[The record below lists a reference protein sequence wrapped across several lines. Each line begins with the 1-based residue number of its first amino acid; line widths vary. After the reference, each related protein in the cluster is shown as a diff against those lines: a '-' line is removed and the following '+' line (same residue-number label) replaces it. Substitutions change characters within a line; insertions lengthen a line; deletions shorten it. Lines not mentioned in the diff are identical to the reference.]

1 MRLRELFP
9 QAQGDPEVTS
19 LAYDARQVTP
29 GALFFCVRGFTRDGH
44 DFAPDAVAA
53 GAVGLVVDHPLGLG
67 VPEVVVDDVRAAM
80 APAAARLHGDPS
92 ARLDVVGITGTSGK
106 TTTAFLVRELLEG
119 DGRRTALLGTVKS
132 VVAGREGTLA
142 RTTPEAVDLQAAFA
156 EMVAG
161 GDEACAME
169 VSSHALALHRAD
181 AIHWAVA
188 VFTNLSQDHLD
199 FHPTMEDYFLAKRRL
214 FEAGPRVGIV
224 SVDDAWGA
232 RLARELDVLTLSVE
246 GDADLRAVDV
256 RPGLEGTSF
265 AVVDRDGGRLE
276 LRCPLRGRFNVAN
289 ALAAVAVARALG
301 VADERIAAALAAAA
315 PVPGRLQPVEEGQP
329 FAVLVDYAHKP
340 GALESVLR
348 TARDLTRGRV
358 IVVFGAGGDRDRGKR
373 PVMGAIAGR
382 LADRVVVTSDNPR
395 SEDPDAIIA
404 EIVAGVE
411 RDDVIVQ
418 ADRRAAIERA
428 VSLAR
433 DGDVVLIA
441 GKGHEQGQE
450 LAGGRKV
457 PFDDVEVAREALRAR
472 VAA

>member
-19 LAYDARQVTP
+19 LAYDGRRVQP
-29 GALFFCVRGFTRDGH
+29 GTVFFCVRGFTRDGH
-44 DFAPDAVAA
+44 DFAPEAVRNGAVA
-53 GAVGLVVDHPLGLG
+53 LVVDHPLALG
-67 VPEVVVDDVRAAM
+67 VPEVLVDDVRAAM

-92 ARLDVVGITGTSGK
+92 ARLEVVGITGTSGK

-119 DGRRTALLGTVKS
+119 AGRQTALLGTVKS
-132 VVAGREGTLA
+132 IVGGREGTLA

-156 EMVAG
+156 EMVAA
-161 GDEACAME
+161 GDVACAME
-169 VSSHALALHRAD
+169 VSSHALELHRAD
-181 AIHWAVA
+181 AIRWAVA

-224 SVDDAWGA
+224 NVDDAWGA
-232 RLARELDVLTLSVE
+232 RLAAELDVTTVSVD
-246 GDADLRAVDV
+246 GDADLRATDV
-256 RPGLEGTSF
+256 RPGLEGTDF
-265 AVVDRDGGRLE
+265 TVVDRDGARLQ
-276 LRCPLRGRFNVAN
+276 LRSPLRGRFNVAN
-289 ALAAVAVARALG
+289 ALCAVAVARALG
-301 VADERIAAALAAAA
+301 VEDAVIAAALAAAA
-315 PVPGRLQPVEEGQP
+315 PVPGRLEPVEEGQR

-340 GALESVLR
+340 GALESVLQAVR
-348 TARDLTRGRV
+348 GLTRGRV

-373 PVMGAIAGR
+373 PVMGEIAAR
-382 LADRVVVTSDNPR
+382 LADEVVVTSDNPR

-404 EIVAGVE
+404 EILAGVD
-411 RDDVIVQ
+411 RGDVRVQ
-418 ADRRAAIERA
+418 PDRRAAIELG

-433 DGDVVLIA
+433 DGDVVLVA

-450 LAGGRKV
+450 LAGGEKI
-457 PFDDVEVAREALRAR
+457 PFDDVAVAWEALRAR